1 MIDRRTLLSEGFGM
15 AVTAGGLGGIAMT
28 GAATAAAGASA
39 GSAGAGTGADA
50 GTGTGTGA
58 ANPAPAPARRDWRRV
73 ELRIRFMTTRDGRTF
88 ERGREVASYDF
99 HADGLVTYHV
109 SSHSDDPRISR
120 DAIYTLGAD
129 WRPREAFV
137 RLQVDGRYEGS
148 GWFRFEPQ
156 RISSETFNAALGR
169 RSETKT
175 VDVAARSFV
184 AHPVSTDVMLAAAY
198 EHGGPR
204 RQRLPGCYTSS
215 ADPYGRV
222 GPSLAP
228 SEVWLEYVGQ
238 ETLATPAGAMAAD
251 RYELFTAA
259 AAQESLETLW
269 TLPGTSLFLRAQARG
284 VYSTV
289 YELVDF
295 RAT

>member
-1 MIDRRTLLSEGFGM
+1 MIDRRTLLSEGLGM
-15 AVTAGGLGGIAMT
+15 AVTMGGLASVT
-28 GAATAAAGASA
+28 TAGAATAAA
-39 GSAGAGTGADA
+39 
-50 GTGTGTGA
+50 
-58 ANPAPAPARRDWRRV
+58 RQDWRRV

-99 HADGLVTYHV
+99 HDDGQVTYHV
-109 SSHSDDPRISR
+109 SSHSDDPRIAR
-120 DAIYTLGAD
+120 DAIYTLGPD

-148 GWFRFEPQ
+148 GWFRFEPGQ
-156 RISSETFNAALGR
+156 VTSETFNAARGR
-169 RSETKT
+169 RSEVTKL
-175 VDVAARSFV
+175 DVPARSFV

-198 EHGGPR
+198 ERGGPR
-204 RQRLPGCYTSS
+204 RQKLPGCYTSS

-228 SEVWLEYVGQ
+228 SEVWLEYLGQ
-238 ETLATPAGAMAAD
+238 ETLPTPAGAMTAD

-259 AAQESLETLW
+259 AATESLETLW